1 MFGHLVS
8 LFGKCSP
15 MVLHLTVCLIPS
27 FSLSN
32 QSVLFPGEKSGS
44 DVYYSLKY
52 GKRLERPSRCPSSI
66 YELML
71 ECWEW
76 DEKKRPT
83 FAELLYLLE
92 KNSDTREISR
102 RSLIIDEPL
111 NESESKTIIHF

>member
-1 MFGHLVS
+1 MFSYGATPYGMSNLPLILN
-8 LFGKCSP
+8 LF
-15 MVLHLTVCLIPS
+15 VRYL
-27 FSLSN
+27 
-32 QSVLFPGEKSGS
+32 GEKSGS

-52 GKRLERPSRCPSSI
+52 GKRLERPSRCPLSI

-92 KNSDTREISR
+92 KNSNNREISR
-102 RSLIIDEPL
+102 KSLIIDEPF